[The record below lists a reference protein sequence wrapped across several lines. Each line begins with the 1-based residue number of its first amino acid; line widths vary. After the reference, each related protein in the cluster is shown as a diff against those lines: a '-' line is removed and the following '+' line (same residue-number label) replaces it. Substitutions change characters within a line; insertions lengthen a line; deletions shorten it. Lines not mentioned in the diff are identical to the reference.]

1 MTLPQ
6 TVPDRLTEL
15 AAQELESVK
24 TWARELDPTFRVAF
38 LIELCR
44 VLDLQHVMQYL
55 SKNTQHRMPIP
66 DFDLML
72 RGWNPALGLLLSAPS
87 TFRGIPLQE
96 STSKSRDAAMTF
108 LHQLGRS
115 VLLEES
121 AQMIRFGM
129 ADGRRIGDR
138 IVLKMS
144 ERIARDY
151 FLDRLEPEKLKH
163 LEKKAGW
170 SDPLQSQIDKSL
182 LKDVTAR
189 MERLVFPWRTSH
201 GTMIGYS
208 AEPELDN
215 HFIAAV
221 ANETIDWRN
230 EAGIHPDAAIENV
243 SGGTVTAIGLLLV
256 SSYLKHIGFV
266 DVGKRRIP
274 EANYAMSLTIWKPT
288 SELTTS
294 ICEFTG
300 MPNEEVSAALKLF
313 TFSTDQHQFFQTDTT
328 PFVPMLI
335 EVSDG
340 YLLSPVSSIFR
351 NPFQGVRTL
360 QEQRS
365 NRIQAS
371 IRKPREPWMVSDLC
385 HLFLGNRYDI
395 VDRPI
400 LLKRGGN
407 VVTDIDA
414 AVLDRTTGELAL
426 FQLKWQEFG
435 TYAIK
440 ERRSRAKNFVDQV
453 DSWAEKVRSWIHEFG
468 SHRLFQSLG
477 LKICTASQIPAIRL
491 FAIGRSAS
499 RFQSYGYEPKSKE
512 LSVCAWP
519 QFVRLRYEVGP
530 AEHVIDSLHHRI
542 QEEKSYAIPMKP
554 MPHEIVAA
562 GQRIEFEDLWNSFDD
577 ED

>member
-1 MTLPQ
+1 MTPPK
-6 TVPDRLTEL
+6 TIPDRLTEL

-24 TWARELDPTFRVAF
+24 TWTRELDPTFRVAF

-44 VLDLQHVMQYL
+44 VLDFQHVMQYL

-72 RGWNPALGLLLSAPS
+72 RGWNPALGLLLSASS

-96 STSKSRDAAMTF
+96 STSKSRGAAMTF

-129 ADGRRIGDR
+129 ADGRTIGDR

-144 ERIARDY
+144 ERVARDY
-151 FLDRLEPEKLKH
+151 FLDRLEPEKLADI
-163 LEKKAGW
+163 EKKAGGP
-170 SDPLQSQIDKSL
+170 DPLRSQIEKSL
-182 LKDVTAR
+182 LQDVTTR
-189 MERLVFPWRTSH
+189 MEHLVFPWRTTH
-201 GTMIGYS
+201 GTMIGYG
-208 AEPELDN
+208 AEPEIDN

-221 ANETIDWRN
+221 ANETVGWRN

-243 SGGTVTAIGLLLV
+243 SGGTVVAIGLLLV
-256 SSYLKHIGFV
+256 SFYLKHIAFV
-266 DVGKRRIP
+266 DVGKRKIP
-274 EANYAMSLTIWKPT
+274 EANYAMSLTIWKPAP
-288 SELTTS
+288 ELTTS

-300 MPNEEVSAALKLF
+300 MPKEEVSAALKLF
-313 TFSTDQHQFFQTDTT
+313 TFSADQHQFFQTDTT
-328 PFVPMLI
+328 PFIPMLI
-335 EVSDG
+335 EVSEG

-360 QEQRS
+360 QAQRS
-365 NRIQAS
+365 SRIQAS
-371 IRKPREPWMVSDLC
+371 IREAREPWMVSDLC

-395 VDRPI
+395 VDRPT
-400 LLKRGGN
+400 LLKRRGN

-414 AVLDRTTGELAL
+414 AVHDRTTGELAL

-435 TYAIK
+435 TYSIK
-440 ERRSRAKNFVDQV
+440 ERRSRAKNFVEQV
-453 DSWAEKVRSWIHEFG
+453 DSWADKVNGWIYEFG
-468 SHRLFQSLG
+468 SQRLFQSLG
-477 LKICTASQIPAIRL
+477 LKIGTADQTPAIRL

-519 QFVRLRYEVGP
+519 QFVRLRYEIGP
-530 AEHVIDSLHHRI
+530 AEHVIDSLHRRI
-542 QEEKSYAIPMKP
+542 QEEKSYAIPMTP